1 MNIRPLF
8 FIIAIAFPSVSQA
21 AWFTDTPLQRTYQAL
36 IDQQPILAWQEL
48 KIALNQNQLDS
59 QFWVPVKQEVLSQTE
74 CGQDLSNDF
83 NSISNIQVSFIRR
96 FGLSSQGYQL
106 KISSRRNTSDQDIAL
121 VSPSGKRL
129 LSGKLIAHA
138 QYQEIETEEMLL
150 KPPSGVYQLEIGQNS
165 YPIIASMDNNKRWL
179 KLEHKLHSP
188 SILITPPRNV
198 IGCPEVN
205 ASWQW
210 FDEQYN
216 MLGNRVPIQNSNLSV
231 PKESPYSYKAKH
243 LSAAVELTEYQ
254 NGTKINYIQRV
265 AIPFS
270 PENEAKQ

>member
-1 MNIRPLF
+1 MNIKQLF
-8 FIIAIAFPSVSQA
+8 FIIAAAFSTVSQA

-36 IDQQPILAWQEL
+36 IDQQPKLAWQEL

-59 QFWVPVKQEVLSQTE
+59 RFWIPVKQAILSQTE
-74 CGQDLSNDF
+74 CGQGLSNDLG
-83 NSISNIQVSFIRR
+83 SISNIQVSFIRR
-96 FGLSSQGYQL
+96 FGLSSQGYQF
-106 KISSRRNTSDQDIAL
+106 KISSEGNTTDQDIAL
-121 VSPSGKRL
+121 VSPDGRRL
-129 LSGKLIAHA
+129 LSGKLITHP
-138 QYQEIETEEMLL
+138 QYQEIETAEMLQ
-150 KPPSGVYQLEIGQNS
+150 KPQSGVYQLEIGQNS
-165 YPIIASMDNNKRWL
+165 YPIIAFMDNNKRWL
-179 KLEHKLHSP
+179 KLENKLHSP
-188 SILITPPRNV
+188 RILITPPKNV

-216 MLGNRVPIQNSNLSV
+216 MLGSRVPIQKNNLPV
-231 PKESPYSYKAKH
+231 PKESTYSYKAKH

-270 PENEAKQ
+270 AENEGKQ